1 MAHEEL
7 IDLEQQG
14 WQALMATPAAARK
27 FYDGVFDERI
37 VVLLSDL
44 PPIRT
49 RDGALD
55 ALCVAAWEEFRLFGL
70 RVVRLNEGTGVVRY
84 SIAAT
89 RSALPYSAQVSSVYA
104 RRPGGWKLT
113 FHQRT
118 RR

>member
-1 MAHEEL
+1 MENDEL

-14 WQALMATPAAARK
+14 WQALMATLAAARK

-49 RDGALD
+49 RGEALD
-55 ALCVAAWEEFRLFGL
+55 ALCGSAWEEFRLHGL
-70 RVVRLNEGTGVVRY
+70 RCVELSEGTGVVRY

>member
-1 MAHEEL
+1 VAHEEL

-14 WQALMATPAAARK
+14 WQALMAAPAAARK
-27 FYDGVFDERI
+27 FYDLVFDDRI

-44 PPIRT
+44 PPIRA
-49 RDGALD
+49 RDEALD
-55 ALCVAAWEEFRLFGL
+55 ALCGSAWEEFRLHGL
-70 RVVRLNEGTGVVRY
+70 RCVQLSAGTGVVRY

-104 RRPGGWKLT
+104 RRSGGWKLT

>member
-1 MAHEEL
+1 MEHEDL

-14 WQALMATPAAARK
+14 WQALMAEPAAARK
-27 FYDGVFDERI
+27 FYDGVFDER
-37 VVLLSDL
+37 VVLLLSDL
-44 PPIRT
+44 PPIRV
-49 RDGALD
+49 REAALD
-55 ALCVAAWEEFRLFGL
+55 ALCGADWEEFRLHGL
-70 RVVRLNEGTGVVRY
+70 RCVRLGESTGVVRY

>member
-14 WQALMATPAAARK
+14 WQALRATPAAARK
-27 FYDGVFDERI
+27 YYDGVFDERI

-49 RDGALD
+49 RVEALD
-55 ALCVAAWEEFRLFGL
+55 ALCGPVWEDFRLHGL
-70 RVVRLNEGTGVVRY
+70 RCVQLSEGTGVVRY

>member
-1 MAHEEL
+1 VEHDEL

-14 WQALMATPAAARK
+14 WQALMATPNAARA
-27 FYDGVFDERI
+27 FYEGIFAEQI
-37 VVLLSDL
+37 VVLLADL

-49 RDGALD
+49 RGEAVE
-55 ALCVAAWEEFRLFGL
+55 ALCRSVFEEFRLDGL
-70 RVVRLNEGTGVVRY
+70 RCIRLGEGTGVVRY

-89 RSALPYSAQVSSVYA
+89 RSAVPYSAQVSSVYA
-104 RRPGGWKLT
+104 RRPDGWKLT